1 MAAVPRQLQFLS
13 ASASTEAGAVR
24 LSTLAPGQTATLH
37 GADLA
42 AHDCALLNALGLTDR
57 CVLRICKI
65 GEPCIVQVHATRI
78 GLARSVAD
86 SILVVP
92 QGAV

>member
-1 MAAVPRQLQFLS
+1 MAVVPRSLQVLS
-13 ASASTEAGAVR
+13 ASASPQAGAVR
-24 LSTLAPGQTATLH
+24 LSTLSPGQTATLH

>member
-1 MAAVPRQLQFLS
+1 MAAILRSLKSLSSSVP
-13 ASASTEAGAVR
+13 APAGAVR
-24 LSTLAPGQTATLH
+24 LSALTPGQTATLH
-37 GADLA
+37 EADLA
-42 AHDCALLNALGLTDR
+42 PHDCALLNALGLTDR

-92 QGAV
+92 QGV